1 MSVICDN
8 QFVSLAAPGV
18 QQLQPYVP
26 GKPVEEL
33 ERELGISG
41 SIKLASNENPLGPS
55 KKAIEAAASML
66 PSINYYPD
74 GGGYKLRQALANK
87 HQVNINAVTL
97 GNGSNDILEL
107 VARAFLSPQHSAV
120 FSQYAFAVYPIVTQ
134 AIGAHANIAAA
145 YSADHVDMPYGHDLE
160 ALLAA
165 IDDSTRVLFIANPN
179 NPTGTWLQTAA
190 LTDFLQ
196 KVPPY
201 VMVVL
206 DEAYY
211 EYMPDEL
218 KPDSNALLQQFDN
231 LIVSRTFSKMY
242 GLAGLRIGYSVS
254 HPQVADLLN
263 RVRQPFNANMLAQA
277 AALAALDDEAHV
289 EASVQLNKQGLQQL
303 VDGFVAMDL
312 SHIPSIGNFITVDVQ
327 RDASQVYQDLLHQGV
342 IVRPVGNYQLPQ
354 HLRITVGTEAQ
365 NSRVLAA
372 LRKVLNPTG

>member
-1 MSVICDN
+1 MSVNSDN
-8 QFVSLAAPGV
+8 RFLSLAAPGV

-55 KKAIEAAASML
+55 KKAIAAAASVL
-66 PSINYYPD
+66 PGVNYYPD

-87 HQVNINAVTL
+87 HQVNLNAITL
-97 GNGSNDILEL
+97 GNGSNDVLEL

-134 AIGAHANIAAA
+134 AIGARANIAAA
-145 YSADHVDMPYGHDLE
+145 YAADHADMPYGHDLD
-160 ALLAA
+160 ALLGE

-179 NPTGTWLQTAA
+179 NPTGTWLQISA
-190 LTDFLQ
+190 LTEFLQ
-196 KVPPY
+196 KVPAH

-218 KPDSNALLQQFDN
+218 KPDSNALLKQFDN
-231 LIVSRTFSKMY
+231 LIISRTFSKMY

-254 HPQVADLLN
+254 NPQVADLLN
-263 RVRQPFNANMLAQA
+263 RVRQPFNANLVAQA
-277 AALAALDDEAHV
+277 AALAALDDDAHV
-289 EASVQLNKQGLQQL
+289 AASVQLNNQGLQQL
-303 VDGFVAMDL
+303 ADGFSALGL
-312 SHIPSIGNFITVDVQ
+312 SYIPSIGNFITVDVK
-327 RDASQVYQDLLHQGV
+327 RDALQVYQDLLHEGV
-342 IVRPVGNYQLPQ
+342 IVRPLANYQLPQ

-365 NSRVLAA
+365 NSRVLEA
-372 LRKVLNPTG
+372 LPKVLNSAA

>member
-1 MSVICDN
+1 MSVNSDN
-8 QFVSLAAPGV
+8 RFLSLAAPGV

-26 GKPVEEL
+26 GKPVDEL

-55 KKAIEAAASML
+55 KKAIAAATSVL
-66 PSINYYPD
+66 PGVNYYPD

-87 HQVNINAVTL
+87 HQVNINGITL

-134 AIGAHANIAAA
+134 AIGARANIAAA
-145 YSADHVDMPYGHDLE
+145 YAADHADMPYGHDLD

-165 IDDSTRVLFIANPN
+165 IDDTTRVLFIANPN
-179 NPTGTWLQTAA
+179 NPTGTWLQTSA
-190 LTDFLQ
+190 LTEFLQ
-196 KVPPY
+196 KVPAH

-263 RVRQPFNANMLAQA
+263 RVRQPFNANLLAQA
-277 AALAALDDEAHV
+277 AALAALDDDAHV
-289 EASVQLNKQGLQQL
+289 TASVQLNNLGLQQL
-303 VDGFVAMDL
+303 ADGFSAMGL
-312 SHIPSIGNFITVDVQ
+312 SYIPSIGNFITVDVK
-327 RDASQVYQDLLHQGV
+327 RDALHVYQDLLREGV
-342 IVRPVGNYQLPQ
+342 IVRPVANYQLPQ

-365 NSRVLAA
+365 NTRVLSA
-372 LRKVLNPTG
+372 LHKVLNQSV

>member
-1 MSVICDN
+1 MSVNSDN
-8 QFVSLAAPGV
+8 RFLSLAAPGV

-55 KKAIEAAASML
+55 KKAIEAATSVL
-66 PSINYYPD
+66 PGVNYYPD
-74 GGGYKLRQALANK
+74 GGAYKLRQALANK
-87 HQVNINAVTL
+87 HKVNINGITL

-134 AIGAHANIAAA
+134 AIGARANIAAA
-145 YSADHVDMPYGHDLE
+145 YAADHADMPYGHDLD
-160 ALLAA
+160 ALLDA
-165 IDDSTRVLFIANPN
+165 IDNTTRVLFIANPN
-179 NPTGTWLQTAA
+179 NPTGTWLETAA
-190 LTDFLQ
+190 LTKFLQ
-196 KVPPY
+196 KVPAH

-277 AALAALDDEAHV
+277 AALAALDDETHV
-289 EASVQLNKQGLQQL
+289 TASAQLNNQGLQQL
-303 VDGFVAMDL
+303 ADGFSAMGL
-312 SHIPSIGNFITVDVQ
+312 SYIPSIGNFITVDVK
-327 RDASQVYQDLLHQGV
+327 RDALQVYQDLLHEGV
-342 IVRPVGNYQLPQ
+342 IVRPVANYQLPQ

-365 NSRVLAA
+365 NTRVLAA
-372 LRKVLNPTG
+372 LHKVLNQSV